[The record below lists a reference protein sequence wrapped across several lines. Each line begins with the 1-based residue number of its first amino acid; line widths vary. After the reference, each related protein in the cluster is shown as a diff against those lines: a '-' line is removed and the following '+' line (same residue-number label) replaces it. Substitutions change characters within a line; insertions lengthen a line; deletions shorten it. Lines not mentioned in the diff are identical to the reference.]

1 MIGGAQV
8 RERPRSHG
16 EVTFNYAA
24 VEYVDRNGAF
34 YMLVVRGDDMDTPGT
49 THKTVLFSFRPRVTG
64 EPGGDPLP
72 NSREHAS
79 GPVQRLRS
87 IRPDMHPRPDP
98 PSGLGRTLRAF
109 RTGDRAMTKL
119 LRWYLR
125 LVAGLTIIS
134 CLGQLGLPSE
144 LGAASAWGVASGWQ
158 REIAFWD
165 LAMYI
170 VIARTLRAND
180 AVAGRMVAIALVVL
194 QLLVATNHAAAAIQ
208 SHAMLNVLMG
218 AVNYGCVMFGTLAL
232 RVHALPASATAMS
245 TPQSQQ

>member
-1 MIGGAQV
+1 
-8 RERPRSHG
+8 
-16 EVTFNYAA
+16 
-24 VEYVDRNGAF
+24 
-34 YMLVVRGDDMDTPGT
+34 
-49 THKTVLFSFRPRVTG
+49 
-64 EPGGDPLP
+64 
-72 NSREHAS
+72 
-79 GPVQRLRS
+79 
-87 IRPDMHPRPDP
+87 
-98 PSGLGRTLRAF
+98 
-109 RTGDRAMTKL
+109 MTKL

-134 CLGQLGLPSE
+134 CLGQLGLPAE

-208 SHAMLNVLMG
+208 NHAMLNVIMG
-218 AVNYGCVMFGTLAL
+218 AVNYGGVMFGTLAL
-232 RVHALPASATAMS
+232 RVRALPASATAMS

>member
-1 MIGGAQV
+1 
-8 RERPRSHG
+8 
-16 EVTFNYAA
+16 
-24 VEYVDRNGAF
+24 
-34 YMLVVRGDDMDTPGT
+34 
-49 THKTVLFSFRPRVTG
+49 
-64 EPGGDPLP
+64 
-72 NSREHAS
+72 
-79 GPVQRLRS
+79 
-87 IRPDMHPRPDP
+87 
-98 PSGLGRTLRAF
+98 
-109 RTGDRAMTKL
+109 MTDL

-125 LVAGLTIIS
+125 LLAGLTITS
-134 CLGQLGLPSE
+134 CLGQLGLPAE

-208 SHAMLNVLMG
+208 SHAMLNVILG
-218 AVNYGCVMFGTLAL
+218 AVNYGCAGFGTLAL

>member
-1 MIGGAQV
+1 
-8 RERPRSHG
+8 
-16 EVTFNYAA
+16 
-24 VEYVDRNGAF
+24 
-34 YMLVVRGDDMDTPGT
+34 
-49 THKTVLFSFRPRVTG
+49 
-64 EPGGDPLP
+64 
-72 NSREHAS
+72 
-79 GPVQRLRS
+79 
-87 IRPDMHPRPDP
+87 
-98 PSGLGRTLRAF
+98 
-109 RTGDRAMTKL
+109 MTKL

-134 CLGQLGLPSE
+134 CLGQLGLPAE
-144 LGAASAWGVASGWQ
+144 LGAASAWGVARGWQ

-208 SHAMLNVLMG
+208 SHAMLNVIMG
-218 AVNYGCVMFGTLAL
+218 AVNYGGVMFGTLAL
-232 RVHALPASATAMS
+232 RVHALPASEPAMS